1 MPSQWNEAMEVGKMI
16 RRRNRGDELA
26 PRSLWGPLWS
36 NPMTMLND
44 MDRLFDDFRTDWES
58 MFLTPRT
65 IQGEPIRQPLVD
77 LVEEDKAFVLRAEVP
92 GINKDELNIEV
103 TENAIEISGES
114 SSEKEE
120 EDKETGFVRRERHYA
135 RFHRS
140 LPFPEKIVPDD
151 VDAQLKD
158 GILTVKAPKAAP
170 PEKKSKKVSVT

>member
-1 MPSQWNEAMEVGKMI
+1 MI
-16 RRRNRGDELA
+16 RRRDRRNELA
-26 PRSLWGPLWS
+26 PRNPWGPLWS

-58 MFLTPRT
+58 MFLSPMTLH
-65 IQGEPIRQPLVD
+65 GEPVRQPLID
-77 LVEEDKAFVLRAEVP
+77 LVDEGKGFVLKAELP
-92 GINKDELNIEV
+92 GIEKSDLNIEV

-120 EDKETGFVRRERHYA
+120 KDNETGFVRRERHYA

-140 LPFPEKIVPDD
+140 LPFPEAIVPDK

-158 GILTVKAPKAAP
+158 GVLTVKAPKAAP
-170 PEKKSKKVSVT
+170 PEKKPKKVAVK